1 MSLWRPFIVVI
12 RSQEEEEERRERME
26 KIRQTY
32 QAYFQCSLHNDLTLL
47 ISRVPETKNKLSFSA
62 LLRIRKEEEEG
73 RQEEGLS
80 VPIFTFLSLENERK
94 VETRL
99 QRRRRQE
106 RGGKTQD
113 HHHRPPF
120 PPPPPSI
127 NLISWQGDQ
136 S

>member
-1 MSLWRPFIVVI
+1 MFS
-12 RSQEEEEERRERME
+12 S
-26 KIRQTY
+26 
-32 QAYFQCSLHNDLTLL
+32 NDLTLL
-47 ISRVPETKNKLSFSA
+47 ISRVAEAKNKLSFSA

-73 RQEEGLS
+73 RKEEGLS

-94 VETRL
+94 VETRF
-99 QRRRRQE
+99 QRRRQE

-120 PPPPPSI
+120 PPPPPPSI